1 MAVDTV
7 VLTEREVERLQ
18 LGGAETQDLI
28 NQAQESD
35 AADRLLT
42 IRDALSKYKKAVFW
56 AMFLSTSLIME
67 GYDLV
72 IVSELDVY
80 LTRFTSPL
88 FLNSTNSK
96 SPTSRSPLSM
106 AKLNSRIDLAS
117 MTRPLKKISFRHPG
131 NQASPIPLLSGNL
144 PASSSTPMRKT
155 ASAVAPQ

>member
-18 LGGAETQDLI
+18 LGGAETLELI

-42 IRDALSKYKKAVFW
+42 IRAALAKYKKAVFW

-72 IVSELDVY
+72 IVSGRIFVLAPIFRPLACPEL
-80 LTRFTSPL
+80 P
-88 FLNSTNSK
+88 TNSNSQ
-96 SPTSRSPLSM
+96 SPDYLVLRS
-106 AKLNSRIDLAS
+106 NSI
-117 MTRPLKKISFRHPG
+117 PG
-131 NQASPIPLLSGNL
+131 TIWSL
-144 PASSSTPMRKT
+144 
-155 ASAVAPQ
+155 

>member
-18 LGGAETQDLI
+18 FGGAETLDLI
-28 NQAQESD
+28 NQALESD
-35 AADRLLT
+35 AVDRLLT

-80 LTRFTSPL
+80 LTTCTSAP

-96 SPTSRSPLSM
+96 LPTSRSPPSM

-117 MTRPLKKISFRHPG
+117 MTRPLNKTSSRLPG

-144 PASSSTPMRKT
+144 PASSSTPMHKT
-155 ASAVAPQ
+155 ASAVAPP

>member
-1 MAVDTV
+1 MALDTV

-18 LGGAETQDLI
+18 LGGAETVDLI

-35 AADRLLT
+35 AVDRHLT

-80 LTRFTSPL
+80 LTRHFS
-88 FLNSTNSK
+88 
-96 SPTSRSPLSM
+96 
-106 AKLNSRIDLAS
+106 
-117 MTRPLKKISFRHPG
+117 
-131 NQASPIPLLSGNL
+131 
-144 PASSSTPMRKT
+144 
-155 ASAVAPQ
+155 

>member
-7 VLTEREVERLQ
+7 VLTEKEVERLQ
-18 LGGAETQDLI
+18 LGGAETLDLV

-72 IVSELDVY
+72 IVRN
-80 LTRFTSPL
+80 TPL
-88 FLNSTNSK
+88 RHMSIINAPPVSGDFTNSK
-96 SPTSRSPLSM
+96 VTTTIDKLLLRPNSVSRS
-106 AKLNSRIDLAS
+106 IW
-117 MTRPLKKISFRHPG
+117 
-131 NQASPIPLLSGNL
+131 NL
-144 PASSSTPMRKT
+144 
-155 ASAVAPQ
+155 

>member
-18 LGGAETQDLI
+18 LGGEEAVDLI

-35 AADRLLT
+35 AVDRLLT
-42 IRDALSKYKKAVFW
+42 IRGALSKYKKAVFW

-72 IVSELDVY
+72 IVSELDGY
-80 LTRFTSPL
+80 LTMYTSAL
-88 FLNSTNSK
+88 FLNSTDSK
-96 SPTSRSPLSM
+96 LPTSRSTPSL

-117 MTRPLKKISFRHPG
+117 MTRPLKK
-131 NQASPIPLLSGNL
+131 
-144 PASSSTPMRKT
+144 K
-155 ASAVAPQ
+155 